1 MNSFGRLFRIS
12 IFGESHGQCVGVL
25 IDGCLAGIKLDESDF
40 IEDLNRR
47 KAGEFGT
54 TKRIESDKP
63 EIKTGVFKGLTS
75 GAPILFQFNNE
86 NTDASVYEK
95 IKDIPRPGHSDF
107 TAFKK
112 YNGYNDYRGG
122 GHFSGRLTLGLV
134 AAGVIAKKIIP
145 DFIIK
150 ASIIDKELLTEK
162 IIKAQAMGDSV
173 GAIIE
178 CRVSG
183 INVGLGEPFFD
194 SIESMISHIIFS
206 IPGIKGI
213 EFGDGF
219 SIVDKNGSETNDTIL
234 NKEGLTKTN
243 HSGGINGGISNG
255 NELVFRIAIKP
266 TSSIARTQET
276 INLKNNDIEELNIK
290 GRHDTC
296 FALRVPVI
304 VEAVTAIVLCDL
316 YLLNNKVGG

>member
-63 EIKTGVFKGLTS
+63 EIKTGIFKGLTS
-75 GAPILFQFNNE
+75 GAPILIQFNNE
-86 NTDASVYEK
+86 NRDSTVYEQ

-107 TAFKK
+107 TALKK
-112 YNGYNDYRGG
+112 HNGYNDYRGG

-134 AAGVIAKKIIP
+134 AAGVVAKKIIP
-145 DFIIK
+145 GLKIK
-150 ASIIDKELLTEK
+150 ATIIDKELLTEK
-162 IIKAQAMGDSV
+162 IKKAQAIGDSV
-173 GAIIE
+173 GAKIE
-178 CRVSG
+178 CSVSG
-183 INVGLGEPFFD
+183 INTGLGEPFFD
-194 SIESMISHIIFS
+194 SIESMISHLIFS
-206 IPGIKGI
+206 VPGIKGI

-219 SIVDKNGSETNDTIL
+219 SIIDKNGSEVNDIIL

-243 HSGGINGGISNG
+243 HSGGVNGGISNG
-255 NELVFRIAIKP
+255 NELVFRIAVKP
-266 TSSIARTQET
+266 TSSISKTQKT
-276 INLKNNDIEELNIK
+276 INLKNNEIEELNIK

-304 VEAVTAIVLCDL
+304 VEAVTAIVLSDL
-316 YLLNNKVGG
+316 YLLNNKAGG